1 METNPA
7 GGPASGMKLLIN
19 TRDDGTI
26 VVCAGRLTA
35 DVAGKFKSEIR
46 ELIPKAKRLVLD
58 LSAITYLDSSGLGAV
73 VGLYVSA
80 RAAGAMNP
88 DTMRTRRAGPRAVDV
103 LTCQPAERKASVKKR
118 AVFGEPL
125 KAGKVPV
132 ESGLGGPSS
141 KHSSCHR

>member
-1 METNPA
+1 MGMETNPA

-19 TRDDGTI
+19 TRDDCTF

-35 DVAGKFKSEIR
+35 DVAGKFKTEIK

-80 RAAGAMNP
+80 RAAGCPLELINLS
-88 DTMRTRRAGPRAVDV
+88 PRVRELLG
-103 LTCQPAERKASVKKR
+103 LTKLLSV
-118 AVFGEPL
+118 F
-125 KAGKVPV
+125 
-132 ESGLGGPSS
+132 ESCGQFRMP
-141 KHSSCHR
+141 